1 MPTVVIIH
9 AAEDTLPARAL
20 AEKLRQ
26 AQLTVILEQPPGEE
40 QRAALKG
47 APVTIALWSPR
58 SVAQP
63 ALIDD
68 AAFARGKSKVFHA
81 LMQSAQ
87 TPEAFRGDQSVN
99 LTGWRGEDN
108 FGPWRDLAN
117 LITKAAGVAPLSAA
131 PPRAQSGFFQ
141 PGRTPAPAGAAT
153 AAAQQTRSQ
162 PAPRAPQPQ
171 AASRPAPQAP
181 RPAPAPRAPSGPAYD
196 SDEPKKGGGMAMFAI
211 IGVIALAAVGGGGYW
226 FMSQQSAQTTSAS
239 WDDVER
245 NDPAALRAFLEGS
258 PGEYRAEAQAALA
271 ELEERTYEAASDADT
286 IEAFEGFLNEFPD
299 SEHTIAAR
307 GRIAELRT
315 MTPAEPIEGVD
326 PATLPEIPPATD
338 PDLVP
343 PGTITMPPPATTGGP
358 ATIAPPPAEEAPPPE
373 PGAEEP
379 PTN

>member
-1 MPTVVIIH
+1 MPTVVVIH

-26 AQLTVILEQPPGEE
+26 AQLTVVLEKQPGED
-40 QRAALKG
+40 QRNALKG

-58 SVAQP
+58 SVSQP
-63 ALIDD
+63 ALVDD

-87 TPEAFRGDQSVN
+87 MPEQFRGDQSVN
-99 LTGWRGEDN
+99 LTGWRGEDD
-108 FGPWRDLAN
+108 FEPWIELAKLVTN
-117 LITKAAGVAPLSAA
+117 KAGVAPMPA
-131 PPRAQSGFFQ
+131 PAPRPQSGFFQ
-141 PGRTPAPAGAAT
+141 PGRIAHPAGAA
-153 AAAQQTRSQ
+153 
-162 PAPRAPQPQ
+162 APRPPQQQAPRPQQHQPQ
-171 AASRPAPQAP
+171 RASQAPPRPAPQAP
-181 RPAPAPRAPSGPAYD
+181 RAAPSPSYEP
-196 SDEPKKGGGMAMFAI
+196 DEPKPGGGVMMMVV
-211 IGVIALAAVGGGGYW
+211 IGAIALAAVGGGGYW

-245 NDPAALRAFLEGS
+245 NDPAALRAFLEGN
-258 PGEYRAEAQAALA
+258 PGQYREEAQTALA

-286 IEAFEGFLNEFPD
+286 IEAFEGFLNDFPE

-315 MTPAEPIEGVD
+315 MTPATPIEGVD
-326 PATLPEIPPATD
+326 PATLPEIPPETD

-343 PGTITMPPPATTGGP
+343 PGTTTPPPATTGGP
-358 ATIAPPPAEEAPPPE
+358 ATIAPPPVEEAPLPE
-373 PGAEEP
+373 PGTEA